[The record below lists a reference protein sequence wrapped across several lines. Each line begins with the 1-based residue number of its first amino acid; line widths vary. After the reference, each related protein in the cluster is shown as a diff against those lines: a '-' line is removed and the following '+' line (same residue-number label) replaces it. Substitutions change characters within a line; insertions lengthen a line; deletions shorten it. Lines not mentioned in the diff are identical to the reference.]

1 MMTTE
6 ESSDKGK
13 QSQHT
18 FHTNQF
24 LKGRKKETAPS
35 GDVPTAS
42 VYRTGVRLHRTCVP
56 RKQRGALRRRWGPW
70 GTVPAV
76 SSVLVSCPDR
86 GVCIHYQEYE
96 LLRKIRRFSIWKYRD
111 VLEKKTGSDY
121 VTFHVVLMP
130 EQCDNKHTVLH
141 VRTLSGVATH
151 APP

>member
-111 VLEKKTGSDY
+111 VLEKKRAVIMS
-121 VTFHVVLMP
+121 
-130 EQCDNKHTVLH
+130 
-141 VRTLSGVATH
+141 LSTWF
-151 APP
+151 